1 MRTWESRVREKRWV
15 RGWISYEKE
24 LVLEWVCPLL
34 GEERGKVDVSRAW
47 IGRTGVEVGG
57 FVGLSTMLNNISEDE
72 NMGVTGS

>member
-1 MRTWESRVREKRWV
+1 MDFL
-15 RGWISYEKE
+15 YEKE